1 MNKLPVV
8 SHNDKSM
15 RLVQSIE
22 KEQDTLSL
30 RKKLAKE
37 HGLTSIGEF
46 IEWWAIVYKDKRYR
60 IMNKQWEYMRDSS
73 IKNLQYKKIDTS
85 WSWRIGFSYEEWNM
99 NGNGDFVRTEEDNT
113 DIIQSKNWI
122 FSAKDGIIIVVD
134 DRSYSPWSR
143 LYTTQWNRILIA
155 EGREFERFAVTGV
168 HYYDNFSLL
177 WHFMYCSRWSDI
189 HCYDRRKN
197 IIQGMIPVE
206 ISHKFKQRNSNIY
219 RDMEKIHNLWYDSYW
234 YNLVNTDWKFL
245 KTELGQYYA
254 YPSRVKS
261 KVNHFDWLLI
271 CVHSE
276 LSATL
281 HKEKWEENKQE
292 FVLYAVDKNG
302 NVFRDEFGEIVF
314 STNANRIN
322 NFNEDWYT
330 KLLIDKRIFSI
341 SQITSHDIDEYVCWI
356 DRSWNYL
363 KDQDHNIIIDENY
376 FKKQPKNSIDNEIKN
391 KIDRWDT
398 KERIYK
404 VLSEDLTIYGYG
416 TKIDHES
423 PRWWLNSYWGDAKI
437 VNTKMNFKNVQF
449 PDGKDIFN
457 YDFDHDFEQFW
468 KSFIFHGNHVHPRWW
483 RTYECLKINGLIAR
497 YNKDEEW
504 KELENI
510 STLIKSVDD
519 KYIFIQRKEWESYY
533 ILNKHFQYI
542 KDKNWEKLSFPNR
555 PPFYV
560 DGIFLYYDTIDWEPQ
575 TRSKKE
581 MYVRKA
587 YFEDGTEVWE
597 SISSLSMIGD
607 LHYSKQQELF
617 KYLGSI

>member
-1 MNKLPVV
+1 MNNNLSIIWNNNKQQL
-8 SHNDKSM
+8 
-15 RLVQSIE
+15 LVQSIE

-46 IEWWAIVYKDKRYR
+46 IEWRAIVYKDKRYR
-60 IMNKQWEYMRDSS
+60 VMNEQWEYMRDAS

-85 WSWRIGFSYEEWNM
+85 WPWGIGFSYEEWDM

-113 DIIQSKNWI
+113 DIIQSKHWI
-122 FSAKDGIIIVVD
+122 FSAKDGIIIIVD

-143 LYTTQWNRILIA
+143 LYTTTWNRIPIS
-155 EGREFERFAVTGV
+155 EEREFQRFAVTDI
-168 HYYDNFSLL
+168 YYHDNFSLL
-177 WHFMYCSRWSDI
+177 WHFMYCNRWSNI
-189 HCYDRRKN
+189 NCYDRRKN
-197 IIQGMIPVE
+197 LIQGMVPVQ
-206 ISHKFKQRNSNIY
+206 ISYKSKQRNSNIY
-219 RDMEKIHNLWYDSYW
+219 RDMGEIHNLWYDSYW
-234 YNLVNTDWKFL
+234 YNLVNTNWDFL

-276 LSATL
+276 LSSTL
-281 HKEKWEENKQE
+281 HKKEWEDNKQE

-302 NVFRDEFGEIVF
+302 NIFRDEFNNIVF
-314 STNANRIN
+314 FTNANWIN
-322 NFNEDWYT
+322 GFDKNWYT
-330 KLLIDKRIFSI
+330 LLHVDNRVFSIPNISSDQDEESYCCMIDK
-341 SQITSHDIDEYVCWI
+341 
-356 DRSWNYL
+356 SWKYL
-363 KDQDHNIIIDENY
+363 RDQSGQIIINPIKAKESRDY
-376 FKKQPKNSIDNEIKN
+376 LHSQSSINQ
-391 KIDRWDT
+391 IDRWDT

-404 VLSEDLTIYGYG
+404 ILSEDLTIYGYG

-423 PRWWLNSYWGDAKI
+423 PRWWLNSYWWNAKI
-437 VNTKMNFKNVQF
+437 VNKKMNLKNVQF

-457 YDFDHDFEQFW
+457 YDFDHDFKQFW
-468 KSFIFHGNHVHPRWW
+468 KSFIFHGNHVDPKWW

-504 KELENI
+504 KELENV

-519 KYIFIQRKEWESYY
+519 KYLFIQRREWESYY
-533 ILNKHFQYI
+533 ILNQHFQYI

-560 DGIFLYYDTIDWEPQ
+560 DGTFLYYDTIDWEPQ

-581 MYVRKA
+581 MYLKEA
-587 YFEDGTEVWE
+587 YFEDGSMVWE
-597 SISSLSMIGD
+597 EYISLKNSIENITNITNKRITKL
-607 LHYSKQQELF
+607 L
-617 KYLGSI
+617 